1 MHFPFPFLLSGRLL
15 SLSGRLNP
23 LPYLAVP
30 MYRLLLL
37 FDRPLYLVNLLSLLR
52 CSLLS

>member
-1 MHFPFPFLLSGRLL
+1 MHYSFPFFLYACLF
-15 SLSGRLNP
+15 SLSERLN
-23 LPYLAVP
+23 LLLHLAIP

-37 FDRPLYLVNLLSLLR
+37 CDRPLYLVNLLSLLR